1 MTAARAR
8 RASLP
13 PLPGAAS
20 RPGPADAHA
29 ATGSLLHP
37 MRSDTDRS
45 PLIAQVWQLPAETAL
60 DRDELRR
67 TVDALTGLQD
77 RLGLAPVRAG
87 HVLTTNQ
94 AVTIVI
100 LIDQPAEC
108 ADSDDPAAWVSTVL
122 DQKEA
127 LRGFAR
133 IARALNALHAARVVH
148 GAAAA
153 SSLALSEAG
162 LLQLAL
168 HRCPGL
174 RSADA
179 AGGGSPQADAA
190 DLAATIQEVCSAAE
204 QWLPTPQLEA
214 LLQSFRPEPS
224 SPGTTEQEGAARPRN
239 ISLEQL
245 AEELEDA
252 AALLPS
258 GSGSAQG

>member
-1 MTAARAR
+1 
-8 RASLP
+8 
-13 PLPGAAS
+13 
-20 RPGPADAHA
+20 
-29 ATGSLLHP
+29 
-37 MRSDTDRS
+37 MRSTVDRS
-45 PLIAQVWQLPAETAL
+45 PLLAQVWQLPAETTL

-77 RLGLAPVRAG
+77 RLGFTPVRTG
-87 HVLTTNQ
+87 HILTTNRST
-94 AVTIVI
+94 TIAI

-108 ADSDDPAAWVSTVL
+108 ADSDDPAAWVSEVL

-133 IARALNALHAARVVH
+133 IARALKSLHAARAVH
-148 GAAAA
+148 GAAAT
-153 SSLALSEAG
+153 SNLALSEAG

-190 DLAATIQEVCSAAE
+190 DLAATIHEVCSAAE
-204 QWLPTPQLEA
+204 QWLPTPQLEE
-214 LLQSFRPEPS
+214 LLQSLLSSPLSPEPA
-224 SPGTTEQEGAARPRN
+224 ERERAQRPWGS
-239 ISLEQL
+239 SLEQL
-245 AEELEDA
+245 AEVLEDA

-258 GSGSAQG
+258 ESGPAQG